1 MKDVWMS
8 ILRQSFCCLLKECTF
23 VWCECW
29 SHPSLDINNKHQI
42 LTRESNMQFKFYYAL
57 VLIKPQICQLSHRDI
72 CSILDI
78 FNTRSSVFLWTD
90 HETLVLHQIKP
101 GKCLL
106 ILFWDMFHRRHP
118 LINTRRLRINN
129 EILVLHKTVGLA
141 ITVDV
146 SAWCQLLLYQKT
158 QCLPK
163 ECMRSLNPLCMRR
176 SWRDVDS
183 TRDTGSHYNMAMPVI
198 VQETQSFWKHIGLVT
213 ASPYDRFPSK
223 W

>member
-1 MKDVWMS
+1 
-8 ILRQSFCCLLKECTF
+8 
-23 VWCECW
+23 
-29 SHPSLDINNKHQI
+29 
-42 LTRESNMQFKFYYAL
+42 MQFKFYNAL
-57 VLIKPQICQLSHRDI
+57 VLIKLKICQLSHRDI

-78 FNTRSSVFLWTD
+78 FNTRSSVCLWTD
-90 HETLVLHQIKP
+90 HETLVLLHIKP

-118 LINTRRLRINN
+118 LINTKRLRINN

-163 ECMRSLNPLCMRR
+163 ECMHSLNPLCMRR